1 VFPVTDEAGRPV
13 PQAQAVFYAVT
24 YGGLFAMLDLKT
36 DDDGNLSV
44 PLGYADIPYTFSAD
58 SLFAFGRLDGFN
70 DTDDN
75 VTLHP
80 LGTLDETFELHFL
93 TSEETV
99 LPESEEY
106 ILPDFALRTR
116 AAECERDKR
125 LANQSHTR
133 DFLRFFP
140 IAPDEGESDD
150 AYTSRRDAWLKQCE
164 RLAGAAEDWLH
175 ALDAA
180 RADSAR
186 LEVMRLMLADWDIK
200 ELVELPDS
208 AAIADRA
215 QILAEGRARWALPD
229 SLWRTHVLALPFP
242 RVPCPEDGWARPFYQ
257 RVLPL
262 LGADPATTAANVQAW
277 ARQAMQTDTTVV
289 YTYFSGSLTP
299 LQWLNMRYTMES
311 GERIVTAY
319 ALNTLGVPTRWRGFL
334 EY

>member
-1 VFPVTDEAGRPV
+1 VENGVTQLATTNIYAKTHTHVFHVTDEAGRPV

-106 ILPDFALRTR
+106 ILPDFDLRKRAPNASATSAWPIRATRATFYASSPSRRTR
-116 AAECERDKR
+116 VRATTPT
-125 LANQSHTR
+125 Q
-133 DFLRFFP
+133 P
-140 IAPDEGESDD
+140 P
-150 AYTSRRDAWLKQCE
+150 RRWLKQCE
-164 RLAGAAEDWLH
+164 RLAGAADDWLH

-186 LEVMRLMLADWDIK
+186 LGSDAPDAGRLGHQGAGG
-200 ELVELPDS
+200 
-208 AAIADRA
+208 AARQRAIADRA

-229 SLWRTHVLALPFP
+229 SLWRTHVLALPSAVALSRRRLGAP
-242 RVPCPEDGWARPFYQ
+242 ILPAL
-257 RVLPL
+257 LPL
-262 LGADPATTAANVQAW
+262 LA
-277 ARQAMQTDTTVV
+277 
-289 YTYFSGSLTP
+289 
-299 LQWLNMRYTMES
+299 
-311 GERIVTAY
+311 
-319 ALNTLGVPTRWRGFL
+319 PTRPPRRPTCRRGRGRPCRRTPPWSIRISAGR
-334 EY
+334 